1 MYPHICI
8 NAYVHQSQVS
18 RIINASYILASYLRV
33 LGSKIENDIF
43 MVTYDIHHGWIM
55 DNGHGCTG
63 HLRGS
68 HGSSGF
74 VTSFEN

>member
-33 LGSKIENDIF
+33 LGSKIDNYIF
-43 MVTYDIHHGWIM
+43 MLHMTYIMDEGM

>member
-1 MYPHICI
+1 MHIY
-8 NAYVHQSQVS
+8 AYMHQVS
-18 RIINASYILASYLRV
+18 RIIDASYILASYLRV
-33 LGSKIENDIF
+33 LGSKIDNYIF
-43 MVTYDIHHGWIM
+43 MLHMIYIMDEGM

-74 VTSFEN
+74 VTPFEN

>member
-8 NAYVHQSQVS
+8 YAYVHQSQVS
-18 RIINASYILASYLRV
+18 RIINASYIFASYLRV
-33 LGSKIENDIF
+33 LGSKIDNYIF
-43 MVTYDIHHGWIM
+43 MLHMAYIMDEGM
-55 DNGHGCTG
+55 DNGHG

-74 VTSFEN
+74 VTPFEN